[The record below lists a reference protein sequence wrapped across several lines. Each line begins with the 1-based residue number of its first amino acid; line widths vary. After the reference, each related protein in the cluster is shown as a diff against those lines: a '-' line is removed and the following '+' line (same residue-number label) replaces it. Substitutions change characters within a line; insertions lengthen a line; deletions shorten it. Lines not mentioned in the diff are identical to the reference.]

1 MNLYAARRR
10 LERAGHDASS
20 IDDELDR
27 LADAKRQED
36 KDRDIE
42 ELSRSL
48 EADGYDLDQLERD
61 NPYNQWMYQ

>member
-1 MNLYAARRR
+1 MNFDAARRR
-10 LERAGHDASS
+10 LERAGYDASF
-20 IDDELDR
+20 IEDKLDR
-27 LADAKRQED
+27 LADEKRQEE
-36 KDRDIE
+36 KDRAFE